1 MNGRIYDPIIGRML
15 SPDINITHP
24 WSTEGYNRYSY
35 GLNNPLI
42 YIDPTENSF
51 FWAIRHFVNP
61 FSIPKRIFNTMKIV
75 IGIFA
80 YNSHLSMLQ
89 NVLNWVSNL
98 TLQAPQEVVG
108 LTQSVVQKHWTVLR
122 RLNILTEQRF

>member
-1 MNGRIYDPIIGRML
+1 
-15 SPDINITHP
+15 
-24 WSTEGYNRYSY
+24 
-35 GLNNPLI
+35 
-42 YIDPTENSF
+42 
-51 FWAIRHFVNP
+51 
-61 FSIPKRIFNTMKIV
+61 MKIV